1 MPHARSRMAPIV
13 LRAVRCGTK
22 QGKPLRQR
30 RRPGER
36 RRWRCWSPAVTAGSS
51 SDLPAVRTMHGLPLL
66 LLLLHF
72 RPQLPTGAPTVSP
85 QLAQDNLV
93 TAQWRGASEQP
104 QVQEAEGLPTPAD
117 IVPTQVSKLHL
128 VLRGL
133 SQANLSSENPN
144 IQVTIEVDPS
154 SQTEVELDLSD
165 TRTEWSDPKW
175 RSQHELFWPLFWE
188 YSDFSDAEVSPT
200 SDVRIEN
207 GGDSSQYDWDDNV
220 LSGGDNGRS
229 SPSENWI
236 TDKYLYDYED
246 EDWSSWSPCSATC
259 GHPNQKR
266 TRSCGYSCTATE
278 SRVCDLPSCPGEND
292 TENST
297 PLWLTKA
304 RSSAPTQ
311 ASGDINP
318 PHSSPFL
325 HLPPL
330 TSFLTLSISS
340 YIPVSLFLCPFL
352 PRCPLSHTPSIFSL
366 CLLTSCIRLLLL
378 SSLASQ
384 DSCDR
389 WLTCKSDFLSN
400 YLQRV
405 LTELP
410 SCPCYYPS
418 EVVYS
423 SLVLRDEKLARNFR
437 WRDAS
442 GMRERLDIYNPGARF
457 CLRSLLSRDSSSLGA
472 QHCCYDHSLK
482 LVTRGRAAGIPN
494 LISAEFSPELHYK
507 TDVLPWIL
515 CKGDWSRIHPLR
527 PPNNGYG
534 CLENPNE
541 EEYLTQLQEAREF

>member
-1 MPHARSRMAPIV
+1 
-13 LRAVRCGTK
+13 
-22 QGKPLRQR
+22 
-30 RRPGER
+30 
-36 RRWRCWSPAVTAGSS
+36 
-51 SDLPAVRTMHGLPLL
+51 MHGLPLL

-85 QLAQDNLV
+85 QLAQVRGAALRGNTDNLV

-311 ASGDINP
+311 AS
-318 PHSSPFL
+318 
-325 HLPPL
+325 
-330 TSFLTLSISS
+330 
-340 YIPVSLFLCPFL
+340 
-352 PRCPLSHTPSIFSL
+352 
-366 CLLTSCIRLLLL
+366 
-378 SSLASQ
+378 ASQ